1 MKRFIRKIFEKTG
14 AGAPD
19 PPRQITLDRTHGINA
34 DLYMGQQLQLWLK
47 TGTLEIRAYLDA
59 DSLQDEY
66 VGISHSYALARY
78 IMQFGNPP
86 VRIDS
91 VSDLEIMATIMY
103 GRERKL
109 DPSTG
114 DDDFV

>member
-1 MKRFIRKIFEKTG
+1 MKKFIRKIFEKTG

-19 PPRQITLDRTHGINA
+19 PPRQITLDRRGIDE
-34 DLYMGQQLQLWLK
+34 DLYEGQQLQLWLK
-47 TGTLEIRAYLDA
+47 TGTLEIRAYPYE

-66 VGISHSYALARY
+66 VGISHNYALARY

-86 VRIDS
+86 VRIDALS
-91 VSDLEIMATIMY
+91 NSEIIATVMY
-103 GRERKL
+103 GRERKF
-109 DPSTG
+109 DMEAG